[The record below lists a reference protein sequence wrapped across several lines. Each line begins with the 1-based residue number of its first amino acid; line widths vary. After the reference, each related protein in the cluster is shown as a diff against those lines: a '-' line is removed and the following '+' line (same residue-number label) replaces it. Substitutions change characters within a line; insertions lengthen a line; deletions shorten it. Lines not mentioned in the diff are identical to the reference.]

1 VLLRSIKVI
10 HPVLKTEIPVYAA
23 SYVLNSY
30 GKGAVM
36 GVPGHDERDEEFANK
51 NGLKVVKVI

>member
-1 VLLRSIKVI
+1 MVDKGVLMKSLMVI
-10 HPVLKTEIPVYAA
+10 HPVLKTEIPVFAA

-36 GVPGHDERDEEFANK
+36 GVPGHDERDKEFA
-51 NGLKVVKVI
+51 

>member
-1 VLLRSIKVI
+1 MI
-10 HPVLKTEIPVYAA
+10 HPATGKELPVYSA

-36 GVPGHDERDEEFANK
+36 GVPAHDERDKEFADLNH
-51 NGLKVVKVI
+51 LKSL